1 MTLAAIAP
9 FADGDTVI
17 RNVGHIRGQECDRMA
32 AIINE
37 LTNAVLPVIYQ
48 ETIFYIIRISPRRR
62 NRDL

>member
-9 FADGDTVI
+9 FADGDTAI

-37 LTNAVLPVIYQ
+37 LTKCGVACH
-48 ETIFYIIRISPRRR
+48 ISGDDILYHPEQPTVQK
-62 NRDL
+62 